1 MVLICQGAMLLK
13 PERFRLIESPAT
25 KRLARKSTRLHA
37 TYDNEHVLPILNEQA
52 LVRDDQYAFD
62 CLIGWVGVTGLEPV
76 TSRM

>member
-1 MVLICQGAMLLK
+1 MVMICQGAILLK
-13 PERFRLIESPAT
+13 PERFGLIVSPST
-25 KRLARKSTRLHA
+25 KRLARKSTGLHA
-37 TYDNEHVLPILNEQA
+37 TYDDEHVLPILNEQA

>member
-1 MVLICQGAMLLK
+1 METCKGAMLLK
-13 PERFRLIESPAT
+13 PERFRLIESHAT
-25 KRLARKSTRLHA
+25 KRLARKSTDLHA
-37 TYDNEHVLPILNEQA
+37 TYDDEHVLPILNEQA